1 MLALMMNAFML
12 RSPRVYVFF
21 PVLPSPPLS
30 QILAVDLLLFCF
42 AAITLTN
49 RRPRVVFNQ

>member
-49 RRPRVVFNQ
+49 RRPRVVF